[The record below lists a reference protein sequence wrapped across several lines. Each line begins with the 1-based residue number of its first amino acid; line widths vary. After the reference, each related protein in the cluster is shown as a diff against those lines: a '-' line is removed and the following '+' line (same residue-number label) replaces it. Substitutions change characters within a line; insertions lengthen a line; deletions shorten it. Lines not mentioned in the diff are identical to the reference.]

1 MKISLAIL
9 FMVWSAAAAAQTAAP
24 QTLQSDLSVR
34 DQIKAARAKDKAD
47 EKADHTTR
55 AWDRNS
61 DGLRPWETSV
71 APERKPKP

>member
-71 APERKPKP
+71 TPERKPKP